1 MTDLL
6 GIGQVRFQQKW
17 HWMSGLTEIE
27 HVWISAKVN
36 MHVWFDKN
44 WTWPDSK
51 KIELHVGFGRSWT
64 CQICKKTWNCESE
77 CLDIARVMCWKL
89 DQKKRRLVWNWASQ
103 ISSQI
108 KLHVGSGS
116 GGNRTCPEFSKS
128 NIACLVCW
136 ELDMTGLKE
145 KRNWMT
151 DMWGVGLFLFVVN
164 MTLRVCLAG
173 AWTCL
178 DSNTLG
184 PACLLWW
191 ALDAKTHRIYSRRK
205 QIWTKENL
213 SNTVNG
219 VQRSFR

>member
-1 MTDLL
+1 
-6 GIGQVRFQQKW
+6 
-17 HWMSGLTEIE
+17 
-27 HVWISAKVN
+27 
-36 MHVWFDKN
+36 
-44 WTWPDSK
+44 
-51 KIELHVGFGRSWT
+51 
-64 CQICKKTWNCESE
+64 
-77 CLDIARVMCWKL
+77 MCWKL
-89 DQKKRRLVWNWASQ
+89 DEKKRRLVWNWASQ

-191 ALDAKTHRIYSRRK
+191 ALDAKTYRIYKSGVLEIGQNGFEQQENCKNRFKRKRK

-219 VQRSFR
+219 VQRSFRKEVWVTT